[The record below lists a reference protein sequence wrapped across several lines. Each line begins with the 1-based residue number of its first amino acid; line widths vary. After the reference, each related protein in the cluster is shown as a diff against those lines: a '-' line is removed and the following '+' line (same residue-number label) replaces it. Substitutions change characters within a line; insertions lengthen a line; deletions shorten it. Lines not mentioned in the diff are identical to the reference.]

1 MSAFF
6 STLISQDLIQDWAS
20 TLDWL
25 FDDNRFDSAKGW
37 TPNRIGSFTKKAKRL
52 PEVSADRYTYEY
64 AKLITFPAEG
74 HNIDKP
80 TFYFTKGTSE
90 GRDLIRHIRN
100 GIAHGKTR
108 CYKNANKEMYIEICD
123 FGKEG
128 TKMANHQSAFFAL
141 PISMIPELHKLY
153 SNIQNSFFDKSRKV
167 KKRKG
172 K

>member
-1 MSAFF
+1 MGGFF

-37 TPNRIGSFTKKAKRL
+37 TSNRIGSFTKRVKRL
-52 PEVSADRYTYEY
+52 PKVSTNRYTYEY
-64 AKLITFPAEG
+64 AKYITFPAEG
-74 HNIDKP
+74 QNVDET
-80 TFYFTKGTSE
+80 TFYFTKSTSE

-108 CYKNANKEMYIEICD
+108 CYKNVNKELYIEILD

-128 TKMANHQSAFFAL
+128 TKMANHQTAYFAL
-141 PISMIPELHKLY
+141 PISMIPELHKVH
-153 SNIQNSFFDKSRKV
+153 SDIQSAFFDNERKL
-167 KKRKG
+167 KKKKG